1 MKNTTITRF
10 NALQSIL
17 LRRRHLVMV
26 RLADI
31 NYVQDKDEKLLVVS
45 AMNNIQALGFTFSQ
59 RLFEMLS
66 HLTRAEFEEFYFS
79 LISEL
84 KKLVGA
90 DVEYNPMYPNFPEQ
104 VMDAD
109 YLELVLNALV
119 HYWTLGVVLPNYPK
133 EDRLPLVD
141 ETEFKVLSVGGCKEL
156 RDIFTNLVGS
166 KTSIS
171 AQDKEDIT
179 AIIENVADYANYL
192 PDEIPLKENV
202 AFVGKIILEKA
213 PVKSA
218 KAIEKYFNTATDVL
232 RLITALSNGD
242 ISLATR
248 TKYRSLRR
256 CERRIVMDLLANC
269 GNITEDL
276 FRYHYE
282 WIRVAEILHPFE
294 FKNIKYKKVNAAFNI
309 LRNEKKPLMFG
320 GKVQS
325 AVLKG
330 DVIEAV
336 NLLKER
342 PGEFAR
348 RLDKLLR
355 ECMGSNYNRVI
366 SEFKSVAE
374 SVSAPVLLQVIS
386 HFSGRMDKSNPIRVF
401 FPKGNLAQAISI
413 ANELPNIPQWVSA
426 EVVDVCRKAL
436 IKQFSQKGKLGKVFI
451 DNDLANYL
459 VPFSQRSASKT
470 TKTVVRG
477 SQIPIKQNAKAV
489 RGFIWWTNTKNSN
502 KEYSYYGDDGRVDLD
517 LSAAIYDENWNYV
530 EHVSYTNLRSTKYK
544 ACHSGDIT
552 NGGNIEG
559 KGVAEF
565 IDIDIDAVA
574 KNVGRYVVYQVYSYT
589 GQKFSELPNARFGW
603 MEREDVGSGEIF
615 EPSTVEMKIDL
626 TSNCT
631 TVIPV
636 IFDCVERKF
645 IWCDM
650 ALSISSTRYGGNNLE
665 SNLKGATAVCYAMTH
680 LNKPNLYDL
689 LILNANARGE
699 IVTDRNNADIIFSND
714 TTVPY
719 EIIPVIDE
727 ETGVSK
733 CEVRDKTEVLIVTAY
748 DIDYIVGQLL

>member
-1 MKNTTITRF
+1 
-10 NALQSIL
+10 
-17 LRRRHLVMV
+17 
-26 RLADI
+26 
-31 NYVQDKDEKLLVVS
+31 
-45 AMNNIQALGFTFSQ
+45 
-59 RLFEMLS
+59 
-66 HLTRAEFEEFYFS
+66 
-79 LISEL
+79 
-84 KKLVGA
+84 
-90 DVEYNPMYPNFPEQ
+90 
-104 VMDAD
+104 MDAD